1 MKEFLYWHYKP
12 GCCANIPQ
20 IPWIDGDD
28 ITCSCNSLC
37 IDLPIRIH
45 KKEYIAKHCGFI
57 SGLSRAKPTRRL
69 STYRYKIDND
79 EKVLQNIN
87 EKHAPPSLLKLAF
100 IACNRHY
107 KIEVPEIYKS
117 DIEFQIQEQDKEL
130 YTIRDIMGVCG
141 NCVIIPKNVFN
152 YTIVYSKELDFCLKC
167 NRFGE
172 YVIKLLIKN

>member
-20 IPWIDGDD
+20 IGDD

-37 IDLPIRIH
+37 RDLPNRIY
-45 KKEYIAKHCGFI
+45 KKEYKAKHCGFI
-57 SGLSRAKPTRRL
+57 SGLSRAKPTKKG
-69 STYRYKIDND
+69 STWRYEIDND
-79 EKVLQNIN
+79 DKILRNIN
-87 EKHAPPSLLKLAF
+87 EKHAPPSLLKLSFLA
-100 IACNRHY
+100 NRHY

-141 NCVIIPKNVFN
+141 DCVIIPKNNFKFK
-152 YTIVYSKELDFCLKC
+152 IVYSEERDFCFKC
-167 NRFGE
+167 GCFKE
-172 YVIKLLIKN
+172 YVVKLLIKN

>member
-20 IPWIDGDD
+20 RDVD

-37 IDLPIRIH
+37 RNFMRD

-69 STYRYKIDND
+69 STYKYSIDND
-79 EKVLQNIN
+79 DKVLQNIN
-87 EKHAPPSLLKLAF
+87 EKHSPPSLLKLSFFA
-100 IACNRHY
+100 NKHY
-107 KIEVPEIYKS
+107 RIEVPEIYKS

-130 YTIRDIMGVCG
+130 YTIRDVMGVCG
-141 NCVIIPKNVFN
+141 DCVIIPKNNFKFK
-152 YTIVYSKELDFCLKC
+152 IVYSEKESFCLKC
-167 NRFGE
+167 GCFKH
-172 YVIKLLIKN
+172 YVVKLLIKN